1 MIIKDL
7 EITKELGAKELSSVR
22 GGGTNIGLQGGVV
35 AAQGGLSFF
44 SPQTVVNAPSMTQ
57 TNTEVGINT
66 ANILQ
71 SLALV
76 GQSA

>member
-7 EITKELGAKELSSVR
+7 EISKELSGKELSAVR
-22 GGGTNIGLQGGVV
+22 GGGTNIGVQGGIV

-44 SPQTVVNAPSMTQ
+44 SPMTFVNAPSQTQ
-57 TNTEVGINT
+57 TNTEVEINT

-76 GQSA
+76 AQS